1 MEEKEKSWSGTTF
14 DEAET
19 MKVVPAIF
27 LSHIA
32 ELHGDKSSLEEGRR
46 KPSWPSKP
54 EEGENVTSNMEED
67 WTKQLAWCPDSS

>member
-1 MEEKEKSWSGTTF
+1 MEEKEKRWSGTTF
-14 DEAET
+14 DAAET

-46 KPSWPSKP
+46 KP
-54 EEGENVTSNMEED
+54 
-67 WTKQLAWCPDSS
+67 A